1 MSVALIT
8 GSAGLVGSEA
18 VKFFCDKGFDVVG
31 IDNNLRKF
39 FFGKDGSTSWVK
51 KKLKRDYKNFYNY
64 NTDIRNF
71 NSLEKIFRK
80 YSKNIS
86 IIIHCAAQPSHDYG
100 KNYPTID
107 FNVNATGT
115 LNLLELT
122 KKFCPESCFIFM
134 STNKVYGDNP
144 NNLEL
149 YETKS
154 RFELKKKNKY
164 YKGINES
171 FSIDNCIHSFF
182 GVSKTYA
189 DLIVQE
195 YGKNVGLKTVCFRG
209 GCITGPNHS
218 GAKLHGFLSYL
229 IKSCILEKKYTL
241 IGYNGKQVRD
251 NLHSNDLINC
261 FWEYYKKPS
270 RGEIY
275 NIGGGRYSNC
285 SILEALNLVEQKC
298 NIKIKKKIIKSPRMG
313 DHIWYIS
320 DTAKF
325 RSHYPKWKQKYNTEK
340 IIEELIGTHEH
351 NPK

>member
-64 NTDIRNF
+64 NIDIRNF
-71 NSLEKIFRK
+71 NSLEKIFKK
-80 YSKNIS
+80 YSKKIS

-154 RFELKKKNKY
+154 RFELEKKNKY
-164 YKGINES
+164 FEGINEG

-195 YGKNVGLKTVCFRG
+195 YGRNVGLKTVSFRG

-298 NIKIKKKIIKSPRMG
+298 NIKIKTKIIKSPRMG

-325 RSHYPKWKQKYNTEK
+325 KSHYPKWKQKYNTEK
-340 IIEELIGTHEH
+340 IIEELIDTHEY